1 MLSPENVLLHQD
13 LEYGPQINPKS
24 DYNNKRVGSEISGAL
39 LATMAPRRQSTGPM
53 EISDDDATASTV
65 GDSRSVSP
73 SLRKQKWEDQGDIFA
88 DDPDNFYE
96 EFMQSK
102 KRKRA
107 SGRVSKAK
115 KGKGKCKRESI
126 PEALKGEDDAEFLDG
141 DGLVEVLVPDHIRER
156 RGLFEENREELSA
169 AGLKLPP
176 DYTDIEFS
184 DDERDPT
191 QLERRP
197 KFDDIEPCRPSEE
210 IILDLS
216 GGVIPACVAQY
227 LRDYQVEGVQFLHR
241 HFVYQTGCIL
251 GDDMGLG
258 KTVQVAA
265 FMIAA
270 FGKTGDERDGKRL
283 RKMSHYGREKEYP
296 RVLIICPGSL
306 IENWKNEL
314 DRWGWWKT
322 ALYHGSEKQDALKSA
337 ENSTL
342 EVMITTYETYR
353 KDENKVNLIPWD
365 VVIADE
371 CHKIKDHS
379 TQITKAMDQVN
390 ALCRIG
396 LTGTAIQNKYQELW
410 TLLNWTNP
418 AHFGSSSEWHY
429 RITSPLTLGQSH
441 DATFQQLSRARR
453 VANDLVQKVLPD
465 FFLRRMKSLIA
476 HQLPK
481 KSDRVVFCPLTDY
494 QSLAYRNYLESSECQ
509 MVRRSAEPCECGA
522 TVSDGRPQKRGSCCF
537 EKLPDGRRWE
547 ALVFPAIMTMQKI
560 SNHVTLLLPKDED
573 SRGKRDA
580 ALARF
585 SSCVPDWRAVYKN
598 RNSLQLLADSKF
610 CGKWRVLKK
619 LLSFWYENS
628 DKVLIFSHSVR
639 LLRILHHLFTST
651 TTYTM
656 SFLDGSMAYADRQKE
671 VDNFNSDPDR
681 FVFLISTKAGGV
693 GLNITSANK
702 VVVFDPHWNP
712 SYDLQAQDRAY
723 RIGQV
728 RNVEVFRLVSAG
740 TIEEIVYARQIYK
753 QQQANIGYNA
763 SSERRYFK
771 GVQEDPSRKGE
782 LFGLA
787 NLFTFQTDKV
797 VLKDIVNA
805 TNIAEARAGVHL
817 FDVDMAKV
825 EQDNEFSQIKK
836 ETSGD
841 DDQDNGISQLAALVK
856 SEAPGDVAQQT
867 NEPQKDAIQAILASA
882 GVEYTHEN
890 SEVIGS
896 SKIEAQL
903 SKRAAFAEK
912 MNLEEPEGRSL
923 LFADKLVNEAFEDG
937 PGYTYTFNPPEDV
950 MRRQFCTMAQ
960 EYGYASATEFAVAVQ
975 GWTQEQRR
983 DFLDTFYR
991 RRMEK
996 VLGSFKQEPAE
1007 NENISKA
1014 EPKPLEN
1021 TDMDSRAGSRQ
1032 DDQEGERA
1040 DEKVK
1045 IEEDDSITL
1054 ISLTARTKAETKQEA
1069 TIKKEDKSVIAKSLF
1084 IYDDD
1089 SDVL

>member
-1 MLSPENVLLHQD
+1 
-13 LEYGPQINPKS
+13 
-24 DYNNKRVGSEISGAL
+24 
-39 LATMAPRRQSTGPM
+39 
-53 EISDDDATASTV
+53 
-65 GDSRSVSP
+65 
-73 SLRKQKWEDQGDIFA
+73 
-88 DDPDNFYE
+88 
-96 EFMQSK
+96 
-102 KRKRA
+102 
-107 SGRVSKAK
+107 
-115 KGKGKCKRESI
+115 
-126 PEALKGEDDAEFLDG
+126 
-141 DGLVEVLVPDHIRER
+141 
-156 RGLFEENREELSA
+156 
-169 AGLKLPP
+169 
-176 DYTDIEFS
+176 
-184 DDERDPT
+184 
-191 QLERRP
+191 
-197 KFDDIEPCRPSEE
+197 
-210 IILDLS
+210 
-216 GGVIPACVAQY
+216 
-227 LRDYQVEGVQFLHR
+227 
-241 HFVYQTGCIL
+241 
-251 GDDMGLG
+251 MGLG

-265 FMIAA
+265 FLVAA
-270 FGKTGDERDGKRL
+270 FGKTGDERDAKRL
-283 RKMSHYGREKEYP
+283 RKMSRHGRGKWYP
-296 RVLIICPGSL
+296 RILIICPGSL
-306 IENWKNEL
+306 IENWRNEL
-314 DRWGWWKT
+314 NRWGWWKT
-322 ALYHGSEKQDALKSA
+322 TLYHGSGKQDALKSA
-337 ENSTL
+337 QNSAL

-353 KDENKVNLIPWD
+353 HDEEKVNLIPWD
-365 VVIADE
+365 AVIADE
-371 CHKIKDHS
+371 CHKLKDS
-379 TQITKAMDQVN
+379 RTQIAIAMNKAN

-396 LTGTAIQNKYQELW
+396 LTGTAIQNKYEELW

-418 AHFGSSSEWHY
+418 AHFGSSFEWDH
-429 RITSPLTLGQSH
+429 RITKPLTLGQSH

-453 VANDLVQKVLPD
+453 VANDLVQKVLPE

-481 KSDRVVFCPLTDY
+481 KADRVVFCPLTDY
-494 QSLAYRNYLESSECQ
+494 QSLAYENYLESEEVQ
-509 MVRRSAEPCECGA
+509 IIRNSAEPCECGA
-522 TVSDGRPQKRGSCCF
+522 VGVSGKPKKQGWCCS
-537 EKLPDGRRWE
+537 ETLPDGRRWQT
-547 ALVFPAIMTMQKI
+547 LVFPAIMTMQKI
-560 SNHVTLLLPKDED
+560 SNHISLLLPKDEE
-573 SRGKRDA
+573 SRERKDA
-580 ALARF
+580 ALVRL
-585 SSCVPDWRAVYKN
+585 SSCVPDWKTLYKS

-656 SFLDGSMAYADRQKE
+656 SFLDGSLSYSDRQKE

-712 SYDLQAQDRAY
+712 AYDLQAQDRAY

-728 RNVEVFRLVSAG
+728 RDVEVFRLVSAG

-787 NLFTFQTDKV
+787 NLFTFQADKV

-841 DDQDNGISQLAALVK
+841 DDEDNGISQLAALVK
-856 SEAPGDVAQQT
+856 SEDSEGVAKQASGSK
-867 NEPQKDAIQAILASA
+867 KDAIQAILASA

-896 SKIEAQL
+896 SKVEAQL
-903 SKRAAFAEK
+903 SRRAAFAEK
-912 MNLEEPEGRSL
+912 MDLDEPEGQSL

-937 PGYTYTFNPPEDV
+937 PGYAYTFNPPEDV
-950 MRRQFCTMAQ
+950 MRRQFCTMARQ
-960 EYGYASATEFAVAVQ
+960 FGYASATEFAVVVQ

-983 DFLDTFYR
+983 DCLDTFYR
-991 RRMEK
+991 TRMEK
-996 VLGSFKQEPAE
+996 VLGSFKQEPTEDAKRV
-1007 NENISKA
+1007 KA
-1014 EPKPLEN
+1014 EPDISEN
-1021 TDMDSRAGSRQ
+1021 TDMDLRIANGGVGNQ
-1032 DDQEGERA
+1032 GER
-1040 DEKVK
+1040 DEVK
-1045 IEEDDSITL
+1045 IEEDDSVPFGG
-1054 ISLTARTKAETKQEA
+1054 LTTRPKNETEQEVA
-1069 TIKKEDKSVIAKSLF
+1069 IKKEDKDATAKRMTSSIFL
-1084 IYDDD
+1084 YDDD

>member
-1 MLSPENVLLHQD
+1 
-13 LEYGPQINPKS
+13 
-24 DYNNKRVGSEISGAL
+24 
-39 LATMAPRRQSTGPM
+39 M
-53 EISDDDATASTV
+53 ELSDDDATASTAAN
-65 GDSRSVSP
+65 SRSVSP
-73 SLRKQKWEDQGDIFA
+73 SLGKRKFEDPGDVFA
-88 DDPDNFYE
+88 DDPDDFYE
-96 EFMQSK
+96 KFLQSK

-107 SGRVSKAK
+107 RGKVSKAK
-115 KGKGKCKRESI
+115 KGAGATSAKGKSKRES
-126 PEALKGEDDAEFLDG
+126 LSDRLQGGGGEDDDDNGGKFLDG
-141 DGLVEVLVPDHIRER
+141 DELVRELVPDHVRER
-156 RGLFEENREELSA
+156 RMLFDENRKELSE
-169 AGLKLPP
+169 AGLRLPP
-176 DYTDIEFS
+176 DYVDIDFS
-184 DDERDPT
+184 DDERDPEE
-191 QLERRP
+191 LERRP
-197 KFDDIEPCRPSEE
+197 KFDDIEPCRPFKE
-210 IILDLS
+210 IDLDLS
-216 GGVIPACVAQY
+216 GGVIPASIAQY

-265 FMIAA
+265 FLIAA
-270 FGKTGDERDGKRL
+270 FGKTGDERDAKRL
-283 RKMSHYGREKEYP
+283 RKMTCHGRETWYP
-296 RVLIICPGSL
+296 RILIICPGSL

-314 DRWGWWKT
+314 NRWGWWKI
-322 ALYHGSEKQDALKSA
+322 AMYHGPGKEDALKSA
-337 ENSTL
+337 ENSSL
-342 EVMITTYETYR
+342 EVMITTYDTYR
-353 KDENKVNLIPWD
+353 HDEQKLNLIQWD
-365 VVIADE
+365 AVIADE
-371 CHKIKDHS
+371 CHKIKDGRS
-379 TQITKAMDQVN
+379 MTTIAMDKVN
-390 ALCRIG
+390 ALCRVG
-396 LTGTAIQNKYQELW
+396 LTGTAIQNKYEELW

-418 AHFGSSSEWHY
+418 AHFGSKFEWDQT
-429 RITSPLTLGQSH
+429 ITRPLTVGQSH
-441 DATFQQLSRARR
+441 DATFQQLSRARK
-453 VANDLVQKVLPD
+453 VANKLVQRLLPD

-494 QSLAYRNYLESSECQ
+494 QSLTYEKYLESEE
-509 MVRRSAEPCECGA
+509 VLLIRRSGQPCECGEIGA
-522 TVSDGRPQKRGSCCF
+522 NGQPRKQGWCCG
-537 EKLPDGRRWE
+537 ERLPDGRRWQ

-560 SNHVTLLLPKDED
+560 SNHITLLLPKDEEPKE
-573 SRGKRDA
+573 KREA
-580 ALARF
+580 ALSRV
-585 SSCVPDWRAVYKN
+585 SGCVPDWKALYKN
-598 RNSLQLLADSKF
+598 RNSLQMLADSKY
-610 CGKWRVLKK
+610 CGKWRILKK

-651 TTYTM
+651 TTYSM
-656 SFLDGSMAYADRQKE
+656 SFLDGSLSYSDRQKE

-728 RNVEVFRLVSAG
+728 RDVEVFRLVSAG

-782 LFGLA
+782 LFGLQ
-787 NLFTFQTDKV
+787 NLFTFQANRV

-825 EQDNEFSQIKK
+825 EEDNELSQIQKGK
-836 ETSGD
+836 TGAD
-841 DDQDNGISQLAALVK
+841 DDDNGISQLAALVK
-856 SEAPGDVAQQT
+856 SENPDEVIKQANETKRDVI
-867 NEPQKDAIQAILASA
+867 EAILASA

-896 SKIEAQL
+896 SKVEAQL
-903 SKRAAFAEK
+903 SRRAELAEE
-912 MNLEEPEGRSL
+912 MDLDDPEGRSL
-923 LFADKLVNEAFEDG
+923 LLADRLVNEAFEDG
-937 PGYTYTFNPPEDV
+937 PGYTYMFNPPEDV

-960 EYGYASATEFAVAVQ
+960 HFGYASATQFAVVVQ

-983 DFLDTFYR
+983 DCLDTFYR

-996 VLGSFKQEPAE
+996 LLGEFKPEPVDE
-1007 NENISKA
+1007 TKVKA
-1014 EPKPLEN
+1014 EPATSEDTEMDLEN
-1021 TDMDSRAGSRQ
+1021 TVGGVGIKG
-1032 DDQEGERA
+1032 EGTDKA
-1040 DEKVK
+1040 K
-1045 IEEDDSITL
+1045 IEEHDLAALDDQ
-1054 ISLTARTKAETKQEA
+1054 RTKVKTEPKQEVAIKQEDGA
-1069 TIKKEDKSVIAKSLF
+1069 TAKSMSSSIF
-1084 IYDDD
+1084 IYDDDDD

>member
-1 MLSPENVLLHQD
+1 MD
-13 LEYGPQINPKS
+13 
-24 DYNNKRVGSEISGAL
+24 
-39 LATMAPRRQSTGPM
+39 
-53 EISDDDATASTV
+53 ISDDDATASTA
-65 GDSRSVSP
+65 GNSRSVSP
-73 SLRKQKWEDQGDIFA
+73 SLSKRKFEDPGDIFA
-88 DDPDNFYE
+88 DDPDDFYE
-96 EFMQSK
+96 KFMQSK

-107 SGRVSKAK
+107 TGRVSKAK
-115 KGKGKCKRESI
+115 KGANATSSKGKGKRES
-126 PEALKGEDDAEFLDG
+126 LSGRLQDDDDDEFLDG
-141 DGLVEVLVPDHIRER
+141 ERLVRALVPEHVRER
-156 RGLFEENREELSA
+156 RRLFDENREELSE

-176 DYTDIEFS
+176 SYVDIDFS
-184 DDERDPT
+184 DDERGPEE
-191 QLERRP
+191 LERRP
-197 KFDDIEPCRPSEE
+197 KFDDIEPCRPYED
-210 IILDLS
+210 IPLDLS
-216 GGVIPACVAQY
+216 GGVIPAPIAQY

-241 HFVYQTGCIL
+241 HFVFQTGCVL

-265 FMIAA
+265 FLVAA
-270 FGKTGDERDGKRL
+270 FGKTGDERDAKRL
-283 RKMSHYGREKEYP
+283 RKMSRHGRGRWYP
-296 RVLIICPGSL
+296 RILIICPGSL

-314 DRWGWWKT
+314 NRWGWWKT
-322 ALYHGSEKQDALKSA
+322 ALYHGSGKEDALKSA

-353 KDENKVNLIPWD
+353 HDEQKLNLIQWD
-365 VVIADE
+365 AVIADE
-371 CHKIKDHS
+371 CHKIKDPRS
-379 TQITKAMDQVN
+379 KITTAMDQVN
-390 ALCRIG
+390 ALCRVG
-396 LTGTAIQNKYQELW
+396 LTGTAIQNKYEELW

-418 AHFGSSSEWHY
+418 AHFGSKFEWDH
-429 RITSPLTLGQSH
+429 RISKPLTVGQSH

-453 VANDLVQKVLPD
+453 VANDLVQKILPD
-465 FFLRRMKSLIA
+465 FFLRRMKTLIA

-494 QSLAYRNYLESSECQ
+494 QSLAYENYLESEE
-509 MVRRSAEPCECGA
+509 VRMIRDSAEPCECGA
-522 TVSDGRPQKRGSCCF
+522 VGTSGKPKRQGWCCK
-537 EKLPDGRRWE
+537 ERLPDGRRWQ

-560 SNHVTLLLPKDED
+560 SNHLTLLLPKDEETQE
-573 SRGKRDA
+573 KKEA
-580 ALARF
+580 ALDRL
-585 SSCVPDWRAVYKN
+585 SKCVPDWKTLYKN
-598 RNSLQLLADSKF
+598 RNSLQLLADSKY
-610 CGKWRVLKK
+610 CGKWRILKK

-656 SFLDGSMAYADRQKE
+656 SFLDGSLSYSDRQKE

-728 RNVEVFRLVSAG
+728 RDVEVFRLVSAG

-771 GVQEDPSRKGE
+771 GVQQDPERKGE
-782 LFGLA
+782 LFGLQ
-787 NLFTFQTDKV
+787 NLFKFQTDKV

-817 FDVDMAKV
+817 FNVDMAKV
-825 EQDNEFSQIKK
+825 EEDNEFSQIKK
-836 ETSGD
+836 ETTGD
-841 DDQDNGISQLAALVK
+841 EDEDNGISQLAALVK
-856 SEAPGDVAQQT
+856 SENPGDLVKQA
-867 NEPQKDAIQAILASA
+867 NEPKQDAIQAILASA

-896 SKIEAQL
+896 SKVEAQL
-903 SKRAAFAEK
+903 SRRAKLAEE
-912 MNLEEPEGRSL
+912 MDIDDPEGRSL
-923 LFADKLVNEAFEDG
+923 LLADRLVNEAFEDG
-937 PGYTYTFNPPEDV
+937 PGYTYMFNPPEDV

-960 EYGYASATEFAVAVQ
+960 HFGYANATEFAIIIQ

-983 DFLDTFYR
+983 DCLDTFYR
-991 RRMEK
+991 KRMEK
-996 VLGSFKQEPAE
+996 VLGNFKQEP
-1007 NENISKA
+1007 
-1014 EPKPLEN
+1014 
-1021 TDMDSRAGSRQ
+1021 
-1032 DDQEGERA
+1032 GEDEAKIKSESGTIEDPEMALRTTSGGVLKKEEHA
-1040 DEKVK
+1040 DEKIK
-1045 IEEDDSITL
+1045 IEEDDSVAL
-1054 ISLTARTKAETKQEA
+1054 GGSRTKVKAESRQDVAIKNDDGA
-1069 TIKKEDKSVIAKSLF
+1069 TAKRMASSIF

>member
-1 MLSPENVLLHQD
+1 
-13 LEYGPQINPKS
+13 
-24 DYNNKRVGSEISGAL
+24 
-39 LATMAPRRQSTGPM
+39 MASRRQSTEPM
-53 EISDDDATASTV
+53 ELSDDDATVSTV
-65 GDSRSVSP
+65 GNSRSVSP
-73 SLRKQKWEDQGDIFA
+73 SLGKRKFEDPGDVFA
-88 DDPDNFYE
+88 NDPDDFYE
-96 EFMQSK
+96 KFLQSK

-107 SGRVSKAK
+107 KGRAPKAK
-115 KGKGKCKRESI
+115 KGAGATSSKGKGKRQSF
-126 PEALKGEDDAEFLDG
+126 PDSLQGDDGGGGAEFLDG
-141 DGLVEVLVPDHIRER
+141 DELESELVPEHVRER
-156 RGLFEENREELSA
+156 RRVFDENRELLSE

-176 DYTDIEFS
+176 TYEDIEFS
-184 DDERDPT
+184 DDERDPEE
-191 QLERRP
+191 LERRP
-197 KFDDIEPCRPSEE
+197 KFDDIEPCRPNQDIPLET
-210 IILDLS
+210 S
-216 GGVIPACVAQY
+216 GGVIPACIAKY
-227 LRDYQVEGVQFLHR
+227 LRDYQVEGVQFLHY

-265 FMIAA
+265 FLVAA
-270 FGKTGDERDGKRL
+270 FGKTGDERDAKRL
-283 RKMSHYGREKEYP
+283 RKVSRHGRGKWYP
-296 RVLIICPGSL
+296 RILIICPGSL

-314 DRWGWWKT
+314 NRWGWWKI
-322 ALYHGSEKQDALKSA
+322 ALYHGPGKEDALKSA
-337 ENSTL
+337 QNSSL

-353 KDENKVNLIPWD
+353 HDEQKLNLIEWD
-365 VVIADE
+365 AVIADE
-371 CHKIKDHS
+371 CHKMKDS
-379 TQITKAMDQVN
+379 RTQITIAMDKVN

-396 LTGTAIQNKYQELW
+396 LTGTAIQNKYEELW

-418 AHFGSSSEWHY
+418 ARFGSKIEWDQT
-429 RITSPLTLGQSH
+429 ITKPLTVGQSH
-441 DATFQQLSRARR
+441 DATFQQLSRARK
-453 VANDLVQKVLPD
+453 VANKLVQRLLPE

-494 QSLAYRNYLESSECQ
+494 QSLAYKNYLESEEVQ
-509 MVRRSAEPCECGA
+509 FVRGSADPCECGA
-522 TVSDGRPQKRGSCCF
+522 VGVNGKPKKQGWCCDKR
-537 EKLPDGRRWE
+537 LPDGRRWE
-547 ALVFPAIMTMQKI
+547 ELVFPAIMTMQKL
-560 SNHVTLLLPKDED
+560 SNHLTLLLPKDED
-573 SRGKRDA
+573 SKDKKDA
-580 ALARF
+580 ALDRL
-585 SSCVPDWRAVYKN
+585 SECVPDWKTLYKN
-598 RNSLQLLADSKF
+598 RNSLQLLADSKY

-656 SFLDGSMAYADRQKE
+656 SFLDGSLSYSDRQKE

-728 RNVEVFRLVSAG
+728 RDVEVFRLVSAG

-771 GVQEDPSRKGE
+771 GVQEDSSRKGE
-782 LFGLA
+782 LFGLQ
-787 NLFTFQTDKV
+787 NLFTFQADKV
-797 VLKDIVNA
+797 VLRDIVNA

-825 EQDNEFSQIKK
+825 EEDNEFSQIKK
-836 ETSGD
+836 ETTGD
-841 DDQDNGISQLAALVK
+841 DEEDNGTSQLAALVK
-856 SEAPGDVAQQT
+856 SENPDDLAKEAIEPKKDV
-867 NEPQKDAIQAILASA
+867 IQAILASA

-890 SEVIGS
+890 SEVIGT
-896 SKIEAQL
+896 SKVEAQL
-903 SKRAAFAEK
+903 SKHAELAEQ
-912 MNLEEPEGRSL
+912 MDLDDPEGRSL
-923 LFADKLVNEAFEDG
+923 FAEKLVNEAFEDG
-937 PGYTYTFNPPEDV
+937 PGFTYAFKPPEEV

-960 EYGYASATEFAVAVQ
+960 YFGYRSATEFAVIVQ
-975 GWTQEQRR
+975 SWTQKQRR
-983 DFLDTFYR
+983 DCLDTFYR

-996 VLGSFKQEPAE
+996 LLGEFKQEPGDKTKV
-1007 NENISKA
+1007 KA
-1014 EPKPLEN
+1014 ESE
-1021 TDMDSRAGSRQ
+1021 TSEDTEMDLPTTVGGVGMKGERVDKVKVEEDGLAVPDGSRA
-1032 DDQEGERA
+1032 
-1040 DEKVK
+1040 
-1045 IEEDDSITL
+1045 
-1054 ISLTARTKAETKQEA
+1054 KAKTEAKQEVV
-1069 TIKKEDKSVIAKSLF
+1069 IKKEDDATAKKMSSSIF

>member
-1 MLSPENVLLHQD
+1 
-13 LEYGPQINPKS
+13 
-24 DYNNKRVGSEISGAL
+24 
-39 LATMAPRRQSTGPM
+39 M
-53 EISDDDATASTV
+53 EISDDDATASTA

-73 SLRKQKWEDQGDIFA
+73 SLGNQKCEDPGDIFA

-107 SGRVSKAK
+107 PGRVSKPK
-115 KGKGKCKRESI
+115 KGKGKGKGKGKRES
-126 PEALKGEDDAEFLDG
+126 PSDARQGEDDAEFLDG
-141 DGLVEVLVPDHIRER
+141 DELVEALVPDHIRER
-156 RGLFEENREELSA
+156 RRLFEENREELSE

-176 DYTDIEFS
+176 DYADIEFS
-184 DDERDPT
+184 DDEDKDPA

-197 KFDDIEPCRPSEE
+197 KFEDIEPCRPRED

-216 GGVIPACVAQY
+216 GGLIPACIAQH
-227 LRDYQVEGVQFLHR
+227 LREYQIEGVQFLHR

-265 FMIAA
+265 FLVAA
-270 FGKTGDERDGKRL
+270 YGKSGDERDAKRL
-283 RKMSHYGREKEYP
+283 RKMSRHDRGKWYP

-306 IENWKNEL
+306 IENWRNEL
-314 DRWGWWKT
+314 NRWGWWKI
-322 ALYHGSEKQDALKSA
+322 ALYHGPGKQDALRSA

-353 KDENKVNLIPWD
+353 KDQEKINLIPWD
-365 VVIADE
+365 AVIADE
-371 CHKIKDHS
+371 CHKIKDS
-379 TQITKAMDQVN
+379 RTQVTIAMDQVN

-396 LTGTAIQNKYQELW
+396 LTGTAIQNKYEELW

-418 AHFGSSSEWHY
+418 AHFGSSSEWEY
-429 RITSPLTLGQSH
+429 RINRPLKLGQSH

-453 VANDLVQKVLPD
+453 VANDLVQKVLPE
-465 FFLRRMKSLIA
+465 FFLRRMKTLIA

-494 QSLAYRNYLESSECQ
+494 QSLAYKSYLQSDEVQ
-509 MVRRSAEPCECGA
+509 TVRRSPELCECGA
-522 TVSDGRPQKRGSCCF
+522 VGTNGKPKKRGWCCHQT
-537 EKLPDGRRWE
+537 LPNGKRWE
-547 ALVFPAIMTMQKI
+547 TVVFPAIMTMQKI

-573 SRGKRDA
+573 PKEKRDA
-580 ALARF
+580 ALDRF
-585 SSCVPDWRAVYKN
+585 SSCVPDWRTVYMN

-639 LLRILHHLFTST
+639 LLKILHHLFTST

-671 VDNFNSDPDR
+671 VDNFNADPDR

-728 RNVEVFRLVSAG
+728 RDVEVFRLVSAG

-782 LFGLA
+782 IFGLA

-836 ETSGD
+836 ETVGD
-841 DDQDNGISQLAALVK
+841 DDEDNGISQLAALVK
-856 SEAPGDVAQQT
+856 SEDPEDVAKQA
-867 NEPQKDAIQAILASA
+867 NEPKKDAIQAILASA

-896 SKIEAQL
+896 SKVEAQL

-912 MNLEEPEGRSL
+912 MDLEEPEGRGM

-950 MRRQFCTMAQ
+950 MRRQFCTMAR
-960 EYGYASATEFAVAVQ
+960 EFGYASATEFAVVVQ

-983 DFLDTFYR
+983 NCLDTFYR

-996 VLGSFKQEPAE
+996 VLGSFKEE
-1007 NENISKA
+1007 E
-1014 EPKPLEN
+1014 
-1021 TDMDSRAGSRQ
+1021 AG
-1032 DDQEGERA
+1032 
-1040 DEKVK
+1040 EKVK
-1045 IEEDDSITL
+1045 TEEHDSVRCGRL
-1054 ISLTARTKAETKQEA
+1054 SARQEA
-1069 TIKKEDKSVIAKSLF
+1069 AIKKEDQSVIAKSESSSIF

>member
-1 MLSPENVLLHQD
+1 
-13 LEYGPQINPKS
+13 
-24 DYNNKRVGSEISGAL
+24 
-39 LATMAPRRQSTGPM
+39 M
-53 EISDDDATASTV
+53 EISDDDATASTA
-65 GDSRSVSP
+65 GDSRQASP
-73 SLRKQKWEDQGDIFA
+73 SLGKRKCEDPGDIFA
-88 DDPDNFYE
+88 DDPDTFYE

-102 KRKRA
+102 KRKRTI
-107 SGRVSKAK
+107 GRIPKAK
-115 KGKGKCKRESI
+115 KGAGAKKSKGKGKGKRDS
-126 PEALKGEDDAEFLDG
+126 PDTLQGEDDAEFLDG
-141 DGLVEVLVPDHIRER
+141 DGLVEALVPDHIRQR
-156 RGLFEENREELSA
+156 RRLFDENREELSE

-176 DYTDIEFS
+176 DYADIEFS
-184 DDERDPT
+184 DDERDPA

-197 KFDDIEPCRPSEE
+197 KFDDIEPCRPCED

-216 GGVIPACVAQY
+216 GGVIPACIARY
-227 LRDYQVEGVQFLHR
+227 LREYQIEGVQFLHR

-265 FMIAA
+265 FLVAA
-270 FGKTGDERDGKRL
+270 FGKSGDERDAKRL
-283 RKMSHYGREKEYP
+283 RKISRHGRGKWYP

-314 DRWGWWKT
+314 NRWGWWKI
-322 ALYHGSEKQDALKSA
+322 ALYHGPGKQDALKSA

-353 KDENKVNLIPWD
+353 KDQEKINLIPWD
-365 VVIADE
+365 AVIADE

-379 TQITKAMDQVN
+379 TQIAVAMDQLN

-418 AHFGSSSEWHY
+418 AHFGSGVEWNH
-429 RITSPLTLGQSH
+429 RITKPLTLGQSH

-453 VANDLVQKVLPD
+453 VANDLVQKVLPE

-481 KSDRVVFCPLTDY
+481 KSDKVVFCPLTEY
-494 QSLAYRNYLESSECQ
+494 QSLTYKKYLDSEEVQ
-509 MVRRSAEPCECGA
+509 IIRHSTEPCGCGA
-522 TVSDGRPQKRGSCCF
+522 IGANGQPRKQGWCCL
-537 EKLPDGRRWE
+537 KTLPDGTEWPK
-547 ALVFPAIMTMQKI
+547 LVFPAIMTMQKI
-560 SNHVTLLLPKDED
+560 SNHITLLLPKDEEPQE
-573 SRGKRDA
+573 KRDA
-580 ALARF
+580 ALVRL
-585 SSCVPDWRAVYKN
+585 SRCVPDWKTVYKN
-598 RNSLQLLADSKF
+598 RNSLQLLVDSKF

-656 SFLDGSMAYADRQKE
+656 SFLDGSMSYPDRQKE

-728 RNVEVFRLVSAG
+728 RDVEVFRLVSAG

-817 FDVDMAKV
+817 FDVDMAQV
-825 EQDNEFSQIKK
+825 EQDNELSQIKK
-836 ETSGD
+836 EAPGED
-841 DDQDNGISQLAALVK
+841 DEDNGISQLAALVK
-856 SEAPGDVAQQT
+856 SEDPEDIAKQA
-867 NEPQKDAIQAILASA
+867 NEPKQDAVQAILASA

-896 SKIEAQL
+896 SKVEAQL

-912 MNLEEPEGRSL
+912 MDLDEPEGQSL

-937 PGYTYTFNPPEDV
+937 PGYTYAFNPPEDV
-950 MRRQFCTMAQ
+950 MRRQFCTMAR
-960 EYGYASATEFAVAVQ
+960 EFGYASATEFAVVVQ

-983 DFLDTFYR
+983 NCLDTFYR

-1007 NENISKA
+1007 NENIVKP
-1014 EPKPLEN
+1014 EPN
-1021 TDMDSRAGSRQ
+1021 TSDDTDLDSRLASRPGDQAG
-1032 DDQEGERA
+1032 EHT

-1045 IEEDDSITL
+1045 IEEDDSFAL
-1054 ISLTARTKAETKQEA
+1054 GGLTSRKPKAEIKQELA
-1069 TIKKEDKSVIAKSLF
+1069 IKKEDKRVMAKSIF

>member
-1 MLSPENVLLHQD
+1 
-13 LEYGPQINPKS
+13 
-24 DYNNKRVGSEISGAL
+24 
-39 LATMAPRRQSTGPM
+39 MAPGRHSKEPM
-53 EISDDDATASTV
+53 DISDDDATASNA
-65 GDSRSVSP
+65 GDSRSASP
-73 SLRKQKWEDQGDIFA
+73 SLEKRKFEDPGDIFA

-96 EFMQSK
+96 EFMQSR

-107 SGRVSKAK
+107 SGRVAKAK
-115 KGKGKCKRESI
+115 KSAFTKRTKGKGNHKRESLSDRL
-126 PEALKGEDDAEFLDG
+126 EGEDDTEFLDG
-141 DGLVEVLVPDHIRER
+141 DGLVQALVPEHIRKR
-156 RGLFEENREELSA
+156 RRLFEENRKELSE

-176 DYTDIEFS
+176 DYADIDFS
-184 DDERDPT
+184 DDERDPQ

-197 KFDDIEPCRPSEE
+197 KFDDIEPCRPRED
-210 IILDLS
+210 IVLDLS

-265 FMIAA
+265 FLLAA
-270 FGKTGDERDGKRL
+270 FGKTGDERDAKRL
-283 RKMSHYGREKEYP
+283 RKMFRHGKGKWYP
-296 RVLIICPGSL
+296 RILIICPGSL

-314 DRWGWWKT
+314 NRWGWWKT
-322 ALYHGSEKQDALKSA
+322 TLYHGSGKEDALKSA
-337 ENSTL
+337 DNGAL

-353 KDENKVNLIPWD
+353 HEEEKVNLIPWD
-365 VVIADE
+365 AVIADE
-371 CHKIKDHS
+371 CHKIKDS
-379 TQITKAMDQVN
+379 RTQIAIAMDKVN
-390 ALCRIG
+390 ALCRVG
-396 LTGTAIQNKYQELW
+396 LTGTAIQNKYEELW

-418 AHFGSSSEWHY
+418 AHFGSRYEWDY
-429 RITSPLTLGQSH
+429 RITKPLTLGQSH

-453 VANDLVQKVLPD
+453 VANDLVQKVLPE
-465 FFLRRMKSLIA
+465 FFLRRMKTLIA
-476 HQLPK
+476 QQLPK
-481 KSDRVVFCPLTDY
+481 KSDRIVFCPLTDY
-494 QSLAYRNYLESSECQ
+494 QSLAYKNYLENEEVQIIRNSG
-509 MVRRSAEPCECGA
+509 EPCECGA
-522 TVSDGRPQKRGSCCF
+522 VAANGKPKKQGWCCF
-537 EKLPDGRRWE
+537 DRLPDGRPWQ

-560 SNHVTLLLPKDED
+560 SNHISLLLPKDEEPQD
-573 SRGKRDA
+573 KKDA
-580 ALARF
+580 TLVRL
-585 SSCVPDWRAVYKN
+585 SSCVSDWKTLYKN

-619 LLSFWYENS
+619 LLNFWYENS

-656 SFLDGSMAYADRQKE
+656 SFLDGSLSYADRQKE
-671 VDNFNSDPDR
+671 VDNFNSDPHR

-728 RNVEVFRLVSAG
+728 RDVEVFRLVSVG

-787 NLFTFQTDKV
+787 NLFSFQADRV

-825 EQDNEFSQIKK
+825 EQENELSQIKK
-836 ETSGD
+836 QAPDHD
-841 DDQDNGISQLAALVK
+841 DENNGISQLAALVR
-856 SEAPGDVAQQT
+856 SVNPEDIAEQA
-867 NEPQKDAIQAILASA
+867 NEPKKDPIQAILASA

-896 SKIEAQL
+896 SKVEAQL

-912 MNLEEPEGRSL
+912 MDLDESEGRGL
-923 LFADKLVNEAFEDG
+923 LFADKLVNEAFEDV
-937 PGYTYTFNPPEDV
+937 PGYPYKFNPPEDV
-950 MRRQFCTMAQ
+950 MRRQFCTMAR
-960 EYGYASATEFAVAVQ
+960 EFGYTSPTEFAVVVQ

-983 DFLDTFYR
+983 DCLDIFYR
-991 RRMEK
+991 KRMERA
-996 VLGSFKQEPAE
+996 LGNFKQEPAE
-1007 NENISKA
+1007 DEKKA
-1014 EPKPLEN
+1014 EPRTSED
-1021 TDMDSRAGSRQ
+1021 TDMDSRIASDRAISKQ
-1032 DDQEGERA
+1032 ERA
-1040 DEKVK
+1040 DESFKSEKV
-1045 IEEDDSITL
+1045 DSV
-1054 ISLTARTKAETKQEA
+1054 AFVCPGAGPKAETEQIVP
-1069 TIKKEDKSVIAKSLF
+1069 IKTENEDITAKRINSSIF

>member
-1 MLSPENVLLHQD
+1 M
-13 LEYGPQINPKS
+13 
-24 DYNNKRVGSEISGAL
+24 AL
-39 LATMAPRRQSTGPM
+39 
-53 EISDDDATASTV
+53 SDDDATASTA

-73 SLRKQKWEDQGDIFA
+73 SLGKRKCEDPGDIFA

-96 EFMQSK
+96 EFMQSR

-107 SGRVSKAK
+107 TGRVSKAK
-115 KGKGKCKRESI
+115 KGTGTKQTKGKGKVKRESLS
-126 PEALKGEDDAEFLDG
+126 ERLQGKDDAEFLDG
-141 DGLVEVLVPDHIRER
+141 DGLVQALVPDHIRER
-156 RGLFEENREELSA
+156 RRLFDENREELSE

-176 DYTDIEFS
+176 DYADLDFS
-184 DDERDPT
+184 DDERDPRH
-191 QLERRP
+191 LERRP
-197 KFDDIEPCRPSEE
+197 KFDDIEPCRPCEE

-216 GGVIPACVAQY
+216 GGVIPACIAQY
-227 LRDYQVEGVQFLHR
+227 LRDYQIEGVQFLHR

-265 FMIAA
+265 FLVAA
-270 FGKTGDERDGKRL
+270 FGKTGDERDAKRL
-283 RKMSHYGREKEYP
+283 RKMSRHGRGKWYP
-296 RVLIICPGSL
+296 RILIICPGSL

-314 DRWGWWKT
+314 NRWGWWKT
-322 ALYHGSEKQDALKSA
+322 ALYHGSGKEDALKSA
-337 ENSTL
+337 ENSTI

-353 KDENKVNLIPWD
+353 HDQQKVNLIPWD
-365 VVIADE
+365 AVIADE
-371 CHKIKDHS
+371 CHKIKDS
-379 TQITKAMDQVN
+379 RTQIAVAMDKVN

-396 LTGTAIQNKYQELW
+396 LTGTAIQNKYEELW

-418 AHFGSSSEWHY
+418 AHFGSSFEWDH
-429 RITSPLTLGQSH
+429 RITKPLTLGQSH

-453 VANDLVQKVLPD
+453 VANDLVQKVLPE

-476 HQLPK
+476 QQLPK

-494 QSLAYRNYLESSECQ
+494 QSLAYKNYLESEEIQIIRNSG
-509 MVRRSAEPCECGA
+509 EPCECGEIGA
-522 TVSDGRPQKRGSCCF
+522 NGKPKKQGWCCSETLPAGRGWQ
-537 EKLPDGRRWE
+537 

-560 SNHVTLLLPKDED
+560 SNHISLLLPKDEEPQD
-573 SRGKRDA
+573 KKDA
-580 ALARF
+580 ALVRL
-585 SSCVPDWRAVYKN
+585 SSCVPDWKALYKN
-598 RNSLQLLADSKF
+598 RNSLQLLADSKY
-610 CGKWRVLKK
+610 CGKWRILKK

-639 LLRILHHLFTST
+639 LLRILHHLFIST

-656 SFLDGSMAYADRQKE
+656 SFLDGSLSYADRQKE

-723 RIGQV
+723 RIGQI
-728 RNVEVFRLVSAG
+728 RDVEVFRLVSAG

-782 LFGLA
+782 LFGLK
-787 NLFTFQTDKV
+787 NLFTFQADKV
-797 VLKDIVNA
+797 VLKEIVNA

-817 FDVDMAKV
+817 SDVDMAKF

-841 DDQDNGISQLAALVK
+841 DDEDNGVSQLAALVK
-856 SEAPGDVAQQT
+856 SENPEDIAKQANKPK
-867 NEPQKDAIQAILASA
+867 KDAIQAILASA

-896 SKIEAQL
+896 SKVEAQL
-903 SKRAAFAEK
+903 SRRAAFAEK
-912 MNLEEPEGRSL
+912 MDLDEPGDRSPM
-923 LFADKLVNEAFEDG
+923 FADKLVNEAFEDG
-937 PGYTYTFNPPEDV
+937 PGYTYKFNPPEDV
-950 MRRQFCTMAQ
+950 MHRQFCTMARHF
-960 EYGYASATEFAVAVQ
+960 GYASATEFAVAVQ

-983 DFLDTFYR
+983 DCLDTFYR
-991 RRMEK
+991 KRMEK

-1007 NENISKA
+1007 AEQRAKA
-1014 EPKPLEN
+1014 ELGTAEN
-1021 TDMDSRAGSRQ
+1021 ADMDLGFANFGVGNK
-1032 DDQEGERA
+1032 GEHR

-1045 IEEDDSITL
+1045 IEEDDSIAFG
-1054 ISLTARTKAETKQEA
+1054 LTARPKTETQQEVA
-1069 TIKKEDKSVIAKSLF
+1069 IKEENKDVTAKVISSIF

>member
-1 MLSPENVLLHQD
+1 
-13 LEYGPQINPKS
+13 
-24 DYNNKRVGSEISGAL
+24 
-39 LATMAPRRQSTGPM
+39 MASRRQSTAPM
-53 EISDDDATASTV
+53 ELSDDDATASTA
-65 GDSRSVSP
+65 DNSRSVSP
-73 SLRKQKWEDQGDIFA
+73 SLGKRKFEDPGDVFA
-88 DDPDNFYE
+88 DDPDDFYE
-96 EFMQSK
+96 KFMQSK

-107 SGRVSKAK
+107 KGKVSKAK
-115 KGKGKCKRESI
+115 KGAGATSAKGKSKRES
-126 PEALKGEDDAEFLDG
+126 LSDRLQGGGDDDNDDVGEFLDG
-141 DGLVEVLVPDHIRER
+141 DELVRELVPDHVRER
-156 RGLFEENREELSA
+156 RRLFDENRKELSA
-169 AGLKLPP
+169 AGLRLPP
-176 DYTDIEFS
+176 DYVDIDFS
-184 DDERDPT
+184 DDERDPEE
-191 QLERRP
+191 LERRP
-197 KFDDIEPCRPSEE
+197 KFDDIEPCRPFKE
-210 IILDLS
+210 IDLDLS
-216 GGVIPACVAQY
+216 GGVIPASIAQY

-265 FMIAA
+265 FLVAA
-270 FGKTGDERDGKRL
+270 FGKTGDERDAKRL
-283 RKMSHYGREKEYP
+283 RKMTRHGRETWYP
-296 RVLIICPGSL
+296 RILIICPGSL

-314 DRWGWWKT
+314 NRWGWWKIAT
-322 ALYHGSEKQDALKSA
+322 YHGPGKEDALKSA
-337 ENSTL
+337 ENSSL
-342 EVMITTYETYR
+342 EVMITTYDTYR
-353 KDENKVNLIPWD
+353 HDEQKLNLIQWD
-365 VVIADE
+365 AVIADE
-371 CHKIKDHS
+371 CHKIKDGRS
-379 TQITKAMDQVN
+379 MTTIAMDKVN
-390 ALCRIG
+390 ALCRVG
-396 LTGTAIQNKYQELW
+396 LTGTAIQNKYEELW

-418 AHFGSSSEWHY
+418 AHFGSKFEWDQT
-429 RITSPLTLGQSH
+429 ITKPLTIGQSH
-441 DATFQQLSRARR
+441 DATFQQLSRARK
-453 VANDLVQKVLPD
+453 VANKLVQRLLPD

-494 QSLAYRNYLESSECQ
+494 QSLTYENYLESEE
-509 MVRRSAEPCECGA
+509 VRLIRRSGEPCECGEIGA
-522 TVSDGRPQKRGSCCF
+522 NGQPRKQGWCCG
-537 EKLPDGRRWE
+537 ERLPDGRHWQ

-560 SNHVTLLLPKDED
+560 SNHITLLLPKDEEPKD
-573 SRGKRDA
+573 KREA
-580 ALARF
+580 ALDRL
-585 SSCVPDWRAVYKN
+585 SECVPDWKALYKN
-598 RNSLQLLADSKF
+598 RNSLQMLADSKY
-610 CGKWRVLKK
+610 CGKWRILKK

-651 TTYTM
+651 TTYSM
-656 SFLDGSMAYADRQKE
+656 SFLDGSLSYSDRQKE

-728 RNVEVFRLVSAG
+728 RDVEVFRLVSAG

-771 GVQEDPSRKGE
+771 GVQEDPTRKGE
-782 LFGLA
+782 LFGLQ
-787 NLFTFQTDKV
+787 NLFTFQANKV

-825 EQDNEFSQIKK
+825 EEDNEFSQIKK
-836 ETSGD
+836 EKTGND
-841 DDQDNGISQLAALVK
+841 DDDNGISQLAALVK
-856 SEAPGDVAQQT
+856 SENPDEVIKPANESKKDVI
-867 NEPQKDAIQAILASA
+867 EAILASA

-896 SKIEAQL
+896 SKVEAQL
-903 SKRAAFAEK
+903 SRRAELAEE
-912 MNLEEPEGRSL
+912 MDLDDPEGRSL
-923 LFADKLVNEAFEDG
+923 LLADRLVNEAFEDG

-960 EYGYASATEFAVAVQ
+960 HFGYTSATQFAVVAQ

-983 DFLDTFYR
+983 DCLDTFYR

-996 VLGSFKQEPAE
+996 LLGEFKPELVDE
-1007 NENISKA
+1007 IKVKA
-1014 EPKPLEN
+1014 ESATPEDTEMDLLN
-1021 TDMDSRAGSRQ
+1021 TAGGVDMKG
-1032 DDQEGERA
+1032 EGA
-1040 DEKVK
+1040 DKAK
-1045 IEEDDSITL
+1045 SEEDDL
-1054 ISLTARTKAETKQEA
+1054 AALDDQRTKVKTEPKQEVAIKQSDGA
-1069 TIKKEDKSVIAKSLF
+1069 TAKRMSSSIF

-1089 SDVL
+1089 SDSDVL

>member
-1 MLSPENVLLHQD
+1 
-13 LEYGPQINPKS
+13 
-24 DYNNKRVGSEISGAL
+24 
-39 LATMAPRRQSTGPM
+39 M
-53 EISDDDATASTV
+53 ELSDDDATASTA
-65 GDSRSVSP
+65 GNSRSVSP
-73 SLRKQKWEDQGDIFA
+73 SIGKRKFEDPGDIFA
-88 DDPDNFYE
+88 DDPDDFYE
-96 EFMQSK
+96 KFMQSK

-107 SGRVSKAK
+107 TGRVAKAK
-115 KGKGKCKRESI
+115 KGASATPSKGKGKRES
-126 PEALKGEDDAEFLDG
+126 LSNRLQGDDDDEFLDG
-141 DGLVEVLVPDHIRER
+141 DKLVHALVPEHVRER
-156 RGLFEENREELSA
+156 RRLFDENRDELSE

-176 DYTDIEFS
+176 SYADIDFS
-184 DDERDPT
+184 DDERDPEE
-191 QLERRP
+191 LERRP
-197 KFDDIEPCRPSEE
+197 KFDDIEPCRPCED
-210 IILDLS
+210 IPLDLS
-216 GGVIPACVAQY
+216 GGVIPASIAQY

-241 HFVYQTGCIL
+241 HFVFQTGCVL

-265 FMIAA
+265 FLVSA
-270 FGKTGDERDGKRL
+270 FGKTGDERDAKRL
-283 RKMSHYGREKEYP
+283 RKMSRHGRGRWYP

-314 DRWGWWKT
+314 NRWGWWKT
-322 ALYHGSEKQDALKSA
+322 ALYHGSGKEDALKSA
-337 ENSTL
+337 GNSTL

-353 KDENKVNLIPWD
+353 HDEQKLNLIQWD
-365 VVIADE
+365 AVIADE
-371 CHKIKDHS
+371 CHKIKDS
-379 TQITKAMDQVN
+379 RSQITIAMDQVN
-390 ALCRIG
+390 ALCRVG
-396 LTGTAIQNKYQELW
+396 LTGTAIQNKYEELW

-418 AHFGSSSEWHY
+418 AHFGSKFEWDH
-429 RITSPLTLGQSH
+429 RITKPLTVGQSH

-453 VANDLVQKVLPD
+453 VANDLVQKILPD
-465 FFLRRMKSLIA
+465 FFLRRMKTLIA
-476 HQLPK
+476 QQLPK

-494 QSLAYRNYLESSECQ
+494 QSLAYGSYLESDE
-509 MVRRSAEPCECGA
+509 VRMIRDSAEPCECG
-522 TVSDGRPQKRGSCCF
+522 TVGVNGKPKRQGWCCK
-537 EKLPDGRRWE
+537 ERLPDGRRWQ

-560 SNHVTLLLPKDED
+560 SNHLTLLLPKDEEPQD
-573 SRGKRDA
+573 KKKA
-580 ALARF
+580 ALDRL
-585 SSCVPDWRAVYKN
+585 SKCVPDWKTLYKN
-598 RNSLQLLADSKF
+598 RNSLQLLADSKY
-610 CGKWRVLKK
+610 CGKWRILKK

-656 SFLDGSMAYADRQKE
+656 SFLDGSLSYSDRQKE

-728 RNVEVFRLVSAG
+728 RDVEVFRLVSAG

-771 GVQEDPSRKGE
+771 GVQQDPERKGE
-782 LFGLA
+782 LFGLQ
-787 NLFTFQTDKV
+787 NLFKFQADKV

-817 FDVDMAKV
+817 FDVDMTKV
-825 EQDNEFSQIKK
+825 EEDNELSQIKK
-836 ETSGD
+836 ETTGD
-841 DDQDNGISQLAALVK
+841 DDEDNGISQLAALVK
-856 SEAPGDVAQQT
+856 SEHPDDLVKKAD
-867 NEPQKDAIQAILASA
+867 EPKKDAIQAILASA

-896 SKIEAQL
+896 SKVEAQL
-903 SKRAAFAEK
+903 SRRAKLAEE
-912 MNLEEPEGRSL
+912 MDIDDPEAHSL
-923 LFADKLVNEAFEDG
+923 LLADTLVNQAFEDG
-937 PGYTYTFNPPEDV
+937 PGYTYMFNPPEDV

-960 EYGYASATEFAVAVQ
+960 HFGYAGATEFAVVVQ

-983 DFLDTFYR
+983 DCLDTFYR
-991 RRMEK
+991 KRMEK
-996 VLGSFKQEPAE
+996 VLGEFKQEPAE
-1007 NENISKA
+1007 GETKLKP
-1014 EPKPLEN
+1014 EPGLTEDTEMALRTASGRVGKKE
-1021 TDMDSRAGSRQ
+1021 
-1032 DDQEGERA
+1032 EHA

-1045 IEEDDSITL
+1045 IGEDDLVTIGRS
-1054 ISLTARTKAETKQEA
+1054 RTKVKAEAKQEFA
-1069 TIKKEDKSVIAKSLF
+1069 IKKDEAATAKKMISSIF

>member
-1 MLSPENVLLHQD
+1 
-13 LEYGPQINPKS
+13 
-24 DYNNKRVGSEISGAL
+24 
-39 LATMAPRRQSTGPM
+39 M
-53 EISDDDATASTV
+53 EISDDDDATASTA
-65 GDSRSVSP
+65 GDSRSASP
-73 SLRKQKWEDQGDIFA
+73 SLRKRKWEDPDDIFA

-115 KGKGKCKRESI
+115 KGKGKGKGKRDS
-126 PEALKGEDDAEFLDG
+126 PSDALKGEHDAEFLDG
-141 DGLVEVLVPDHIRER
+141 DGLVQVLVPDHIRQR

-176 DYTDIEFS
+176 DFADIDFS
-184 DDERDPT
+184 DDERDPR

-197 KFDDIEPCRPSEE
+197 KFDDIEPCRPCEE

-265 FMIAA
+265 FLIAA

-283 RKMSHYGREKEYP
+283 RKMSRYGREKEYP

-314 DRWGWWKT
+314 NRWGWWKI

-365 VVIADE
+365 AVIADE
-371 CHKIKDHS
+371 CHKIKDHT

-418 AHFGSSSEWHY
+418 AHFGSSSEWLY

-453 VANDLVQKVLPD
+453 VASDLVQKVLPD

-494 QSLAYRNYLESSECQ
+494 QSLAYRNYLESDECQ

-522 TVSDGRPQKRGSCCF
+522 IGPDGRPAKRGSCCF
-537 EKLPDGRRWE
+537 ERLPDGRRWE
-547 ALVFPAIMTMQKI
+547 ALIFPAIMTMQKI
-560 SNHVTLLLPKDED
+560 SNHTTLLLPKDED
-573 SRGKRDA
+573 SREKREA

-585 SSCVPDWRAVYKN
+585 SSCVPDWKPVYKN
-598 RNSLQLLADSKF
+598 RNSLQMLADSKF

-656 SFLDGSMAYADRQKE
+656 SFLDGSMAYADRQRE
-671 VDNFNSDPDR
+671 VDTFNSDLDR

-702 VVVFDPHWNP
+702 VIVFDPHWNP

-771 GVQEDPSRKGE
+771 GVQGARTGE
-782 LFGLA
+782 LFGLE

-836 ETSGD
+836 EASGH

-856 SEAPGDVAQQT
+856 SEASGDVAKQID
-867 NEPQKDAIQAILASA
+867 EPKNDPIEAILASA

-896 SKIEAQL
+896 SKVEAQL

-912 MNLEEPEGRSL
+912 LDLDETEGRSL

-960 EYGYASATEFAVAVQ
+960 EFGYASATEFAVAVQ

-983 DFLDTFYR
+983 NCLDTFYR

-996 VLGSFKQEPAE
+996 VLGIFKQETAE
-1007 NENISKA
+1007 NENRIKP
-1014 EPKPLEN
+1014 EPDTLE
-1021 TDMDSRAGSRQ
+1021 DAGMGSRVDSRR
-1032 DDQEGERA
+1032 DDQGGECA

-1054 ISLTARTKAETKQEA
+1054 ISLTARTKAETEKEPV
-1069 TIKKEDKSVIAKSLF
+1069 IKKEDKSVIAKSLASSIF